1 MTFLSY
7 RVLIVDDELPIRKL
21 LKGFLKLSG
30 HECVAASN
38 GVEALRELSKCSS
51 TFDAVVTDVV
61 MPEMDGIALVQE
73 ISQKYPDLP
82 VMVMTGFSDKFSAQ
96 KAINAGASEF
106 IKKPFSITEFS
117 FRLNKMIQNHKDMKR
132 TVQKQ
137 RGEGGP

>member
-1 MTFLSY
+1 
-7 RVLIVDDELPIRKL
+7 
-21 LKGFLKLSG
+21 
-30 HECVAASN
+30 
-38 GVEALRELSKCSS
+38 
-51 TFDAVVTDVV
+51 